1 MPSPVGHALG
11 GVAAGWLLEPEHT
24 ASAPGRSRIRL
35 ETLGFAALGIA
46 ADLDLLV
53 GSHRGAT
60 HSVGAVMV
68 VGLVAWLALRRRS
81 RRARWAIAC
90 GGAFGSHVLL
100 DWLGSDTSAPFGLS
114 ALWPFSSAYYQ
125 APWSLFPAV
134 SRRIHQ
140 PDLFWIPNVLAVG
153 RELVILVP
161 VVVLV
166 GAMTSRTRKNL
177 RTGAIAATLMILG
190 WVGAVEHL
198 SGSQTDL
205 AMGVEET
212 TQDRAKTFDD
222 SSSQTKRTGPYAEA
236 VEKYLRGEFKEA
248 LIALGAMPQ
257 TEVRN
262 QERDLK
268 KEPRLLQAAA
278 MLHTEAAQTEILDD
292 PIAQFHLSRARHL
305 VTELRTIQ
313 PSGDFQRGWYLL
325 ASAILQ
331 GSKSV
336 ANADD
341 LLEEARRLFPQ
352 DAELLVS
359 TGAAFELHGAVS
371 YGTGADRRMSS
382 TVREIE
388 PDAEIR
394 RAFQS
399 AARYLNEAATLA
411 PELDEAHLRLGR
423 VLHRLGQID
432 RAAGELD
439 AVRRHAQDGSFKY
452 LAAIFDAALE
462 STKGR
467 PQRAAELYKEALE
480 ILPAQSAFV
489 GLSHSYY
496 ELGRG
501 DDAAQALESVFRLP
515 AKQPDPWFAYLASD
529 AWHTDSRLKAM
540 RALVTQPTPGQQ

>member
-11 GVAAGWLLEPEHT
+11 GVAAGWLLEPEHM
-24 ASAPGRSRIRL
+24 ASAPARSRIRF

-46 ADLDLLV
+46 ADLDLLL

-60 HSVGAVMV
+60 HSIGAVLV
-68 VGLVAWLALRRRS
+68 VGVVAWLALRRRS

-90 GGAFGSHVLL
+90 AGAFASHGLL
-100 DWLGSDTSAPFGLS
+100 DWLGSDTSAPFGVP

-125 APWSLFPAV
+125 APWPLFPAV

-140 PDLFWIPNVLAVG
+140 PDLFWIPNALAVA

-166 GAMTSRTRKNL
+166 GAMTSRTRKGL
-177 RTGAIAATLMILG
+177 RAGAIAAMLTILG
-190 WVGAVEHL
+190 PVSAIEHL
-198 SGSQTDL
+198 SAWQTDV
-205 AMGVEET
+205 AMGVEQS
-212 TQDRAKTFDD
+212 TQDRAQRPED
-222 SSSQTKRTGPYAEA
+222 SSSETRPSAPYTEA
-236 VEKYLRGEFKEA
+236 VEKYLRGEFKQA
-248 LIALGAMPQ
+248 LAALSAMSQ
-257 TEVRN
+257 AEVRN

-268 KEPRLLQAAA
+268 KDPRLLQAAA

-313 PSGDFQRGWYLL
+313 PSGEFQRGWYLL

-352 DAELLVS
+352 DAELLIS
-359 TGAAFELHGAVS
+359 TGAAFELRSAS
-371 YGTGADRRMSS
+371 YGIRAEQRMSS
-382 TVREIE
+382 RAREIE

-399 AARYLNEAATLA
+399 AARYLNEAATLE

-423 VLHRLGQID
+423 VLHQLGQID

-439 AVRRHAQDGSFKY
+439 AVRRHARDGSFKY

-462 STKGR
+462 STKRR

-496 ELGRG
+496 ELGRA
-501 DDAAQALESVFRLP
+501 DDAAQALESVFRLT
-515 AKQPDPWFAYLASD
+515 AKQPDPWFAYLAGD